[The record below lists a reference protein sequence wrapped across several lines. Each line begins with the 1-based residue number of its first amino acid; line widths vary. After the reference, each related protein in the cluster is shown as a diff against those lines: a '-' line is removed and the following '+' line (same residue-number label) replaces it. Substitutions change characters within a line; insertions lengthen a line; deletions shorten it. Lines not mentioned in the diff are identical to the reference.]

1 MVSRIAPVRAS
12 AIPAIGA
19 CLAVLVIA
27 GCASGTPTATS
38 PGSSSPAAATQA
50 SSAVIARA
58 SAEIAKYSSV
68 PSFQPPGP
76 AVDPSGLKGK
86 RIAVVANNLEAAQLL
101 LLSQGIQK
109 TGSSLGISV
118 EVLDGDATAA
128 GDEQAMQQAIG
139 QHVAAIVLVGV
150 ADNLVPAGLADAKS
164 AKIPVVGTASAE
176 PAAGTA
182 GQGGGADVFA
192 EASTSYQL
200 GGQLIADTAIAESG
214 GKPVKAVIETLDSPQ
229 TDIEVKAIEQTFASC
244 SFCSVVQTVEMSPA
258 QFATNLASA
267 TASAIRVQSGIN
279 WVFPAVDSMASYTLA
294 GIQQA
299 GLQASVKVATYDGA
313 SAAAL
318 GAVQQGGPLVMD
330 AGASDQWIS
339 SLVWY
344 QLISALTGKAPG
356 DPVVPV
362 RYLDQTDLKGLNLT
376 SPTALYGDAS
386 STGFAALGVT
396 Q

>member
-1 MVSRIAPVRAS
+1 VNA
-12 AIPAIGA
+12 
-19 CLAVLVIA
+19 
-27 GCASGTPTATS
+27 
-38 PGSSSPAAATQA
+38 
-50 SSAVIARA
+50 
-58 SAEIAKYSSV
+58 
-68 PSFQPPGP
+68 
-76 AVDPSGLKGK
+76 SGLKGK

-109 TGSSLGISV
+109 TGSALGISV

-139 QHVAAIVLVGV
+139 QHVAGIVLVGV

-176 PAAGTA
+176 PVAGTA

-200 GGQLIADTAIAESG
+200 GGQLIADSAIAESG

-229 TDIEVKAIEQTFASC
+229 TNIEVKAIEQTFASC

-294 GIQQA
+294 GIEQA
-299 GLQASVKVATYDGA
+299 GLQSSVKVATYDGA
-313 SAAAL
+313 SDAAL
-318 GAVQQGGPLVMD
+318 GAVQRGGPLVMD

-344 QLISALTGKAPG
+344 QLIAALTGEAPG
-356 DPVVPV
+356 DPIVPV
-362 RYLDQTDLKGLNLT
+362 RYLDQTDLKGLDLT

-386 STGFAALGVT
+386 STGFAALGLK